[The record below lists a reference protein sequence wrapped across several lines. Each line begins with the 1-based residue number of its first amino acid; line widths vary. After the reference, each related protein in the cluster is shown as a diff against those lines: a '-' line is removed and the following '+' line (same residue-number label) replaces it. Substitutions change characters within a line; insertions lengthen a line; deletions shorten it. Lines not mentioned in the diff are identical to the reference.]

1 MRFILMTRATRHSE
15 AGVRPSR
22 ESIDAMN
29 AYHEELEKAGVLL
42 AAERLYPSSS
52 GLRMSFSR
60 PGGQPSVTSGPLAE
74 VNELV
79 AGFTLIE
86 VKSEEEAIEWAL
98 RVPDPHGY
106 GEGVIELRQ
115 LFDRRTPA
123 QDPRMRVLEDEL
135 HSQID
140 MLKKS

>member
-86 VKSEEEAIEWAL
+86 V
-98 RVPDPHGY
+98 
-106 GEGVIELRQ
+106 
-115 LFDRRTPA
+115 
-123 QDPRMRVLEDEL
+123 
-135 HSQID
+135 
-140 MLKKS
+140 